1 MISAA
6 SVKMSYPNIRCA
18 SLQNTSAGIFFFIK
32 SEYIRPVLS

>member
-18 SLQNTSAGIFFFIK
+18 SLQNTSAGIFFIK